1 MTVRERVIQDL
12 FRLSSEQVEALRGMI
27 QSMLGESQDETEYD
41 ESKDGTIGIISGPTD
56 FARRAEEII
65 AEDVA
70 RRGSWTQKED

>member
-12 FRLSSEQVEALRGMI
+12 FRLSSEQVEEVEVIIQAMI
-27 QSMLGESQDETEYD
+27 TGGKPEGEYIEEA
-41 ESKDGTIGIISGPTD
+41 DGIMGFISGPTD
-56 FARRAEEII
+56 FATRAEEII